1 MRVASCWLSPARFKK
16 LLQKILLF
24 SSIIINER
32 NGTESGRPGR
42 EPAEAP
48 GRGFAHLSLHCTR
61 LLLLCLDISLLFWL
75 IHAGPKQLFIS
86 QCYHTFYEAFYSCT
100 RVICPTCTHSTNL
113 NLRLCYFFHIITHKP
128 FFMECFI
135 HVLSPELVS

>member
-1 MRVASCWLSPARFKK
+1 MHVANCQLSPARFKK

-24 SSIIINER
+24 FSIIINER
-32 NGTESGRPGR
+32 NATESGRPGR
-42 EPAEAP
+42 KPAEAP
-48 GRGFAHLSLHCTR
+48 GKDFAHLSLHCTR

-75 IHAGPKQLFIS
+75 VHAGPKQLFIT
-86 QCYHTFYEAFYSCT
+86 QCDHTFYEPSYSRA
-100 RVICPTCTHSTNL
+100 RVICPTCTQSTNL

-128 FFMECFI
+128 FFIEYFM